1 MQLTHKDAKCTI
13 VKHTQTYMRHD
24 INLTS
29 NCHDMLMSIN
39 SILKGIIMWFS
50 TEKIYI
56 CIYQKSKKKNL
67 IDFKY
72 RWMGFKTFYFYNKRW
87 FYFN

>member
-1 MQLTHKDAKCTI
+1 
-13 VKHTQTYMRHD
+13 
-24 INLTS
+24 
-29 NCHDMLMSIN
+29 
-39 SILKGIIMWFS
+39 MWFS

-87 FYFN
+87 FYFNWIKSIKNSTYHDNNDENKDGKNFFIGQYDFKG